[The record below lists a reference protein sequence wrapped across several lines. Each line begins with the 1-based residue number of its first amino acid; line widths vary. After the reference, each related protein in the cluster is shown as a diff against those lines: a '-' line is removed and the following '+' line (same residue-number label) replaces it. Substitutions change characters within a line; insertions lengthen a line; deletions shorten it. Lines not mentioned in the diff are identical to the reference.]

1 MTFHSGSVLRA
12 FLFLGLGAVAG
23 ATGGIVAYKK
33 LHPPAGTHAQGGGPP
48 ESRTSAPPV
57 LAREEDDGDRK
68 PAVSETPAQPD
79 VSTSTVPD
87 PVTVNSTVAGDSIPP
102 EVIAAK
108 APGGAAGK
116 SAAVLDFFGVPVGEA
131 AVAADTGAHAG
142 SVRLRLME
150 GRCVAGFDAKSSVL
164 DFTGWTKA
172 LSGELTYK
180 PNRPIETVQGT
191 VTADPNTLDTG
202 DDERD
207 KELREKHLETAKYPV
222 MKFEI
227 ASVKQTGGDTADM
240 TGSMEF
246 HGVKKELTIPCSFK
260 LRLDGYAFASGE
272 IKVKMTDFGIEPP
285 VKMGVIKVADEIRI
299 WFELWAEPVR
309 EVKK

>member
-1 MTFHSGSVLRA
+1 MTFHSGSAVRA
-12 FLFLGLGAVAG
+12 LLLLGLGAAAG
-23 ATGGIVAYKK
+23 AAGGVAVYKK
-33 LHPPAGTHAQGGGPP
+33 LHPPSGTHADGGGPP
-48 ESRTSAPPV
+48 ESRTSAPPM
-57 LAREEDDGDRK
+57 LAPDGDHDQK
-68 PAVSETPAQPD
+68 PTAGESPEPQEVATG
-79 VSTSTVPD
+79 TVPD
-87 PVTVNSTVAGDSIPP
+87 PVTVNSTVVGDSLPP
-102 EVIAAK
+102 EVVAAK

-116 SAAVLDFFGVPVGEA
+116 AAAVVDFFGVPVGEA
-131 AVAADTGAHAG
+131 AVAADTGSHAG
-142 SVRLRLME
+142 SVRLRLMDN
-150 GRCVAGFDAKSSVL
+150 RCVAGFDAKSSVL

-240 TGSMEF
+240 TGLMEF

-260 LRLDGYAFASGE
+260 LRLDGYAYASGE

-299 WFELWAEPVR
+299 WFELWAEPVK
-309 EVKK
+309 ELKK